1 MWFGPLSAF
10 ISLIFL
16 SSAVLAQDLPG
27 PGEPAFE
34 YTDGAFTEPRGS
46 QSTYR
51 LGATMN
57 VSWETTYETSNLW
70 LIVGW
75 SFNSPVQL
83 ASNIGQTWYEWTV
96 STDSTNSS
104 EIYAFRVVDASG
116 TSEDQQGGGF
126 LSAAFWIGG
135 LPTTTLS
142 SSTISHISTSASA
155 PVTTSTSASPS
166 VTSQTPESTSE
177 NQSSVLTTSGKIGV
191 GVGVGVG
198 GVGIIALVLGIL
210 FFRRSKNNRTQAADS
225 MEPYSQSPQTFPP
238 TPQPYHGASDAQF
251 NGYYKPTE
259 PSEMEGV
266 GRGAELDGGQSN
278 IELDGGQK
286 DILAP
291 GAYPANAPRQH
302 LAELP
307 G

>member
-1 MWFGPLSAF
+1 MWFRPLSAF

-16 SSAVLAQDLPG
+16 SSAILAQDLPG

-34 YTDGAFTEPRGS
+34 YTDGVFAEPRGS

-51 LGATMN
+51 VGATMN
-57 VSWETTYETSNLW
+57 VSWDTTYETSNLW
-70 LIVGW
+70 LVVGW

-83 ASNIGQTWYEWTV
+83 ASNIGQKWYEWKV

-126 LSAAFWIGG
+126 LSAAFWIDG
-135 LPTTTLS
+135 LPTTTL

-155 PVTTSTSASPS
+155 PVTTPTSTSSS
-166 VTSQTPESTSE
+166 VTSQTPESTAE
-177 NQSSVLTTSGKIGV
+177 NQSSGLTDSGKIGV

-198 GVGIIALVLGIL
+198 GVGIIALVLGII

-251 NGYYKPTE
+251 HGYYKPTE

-266 GRGAELDGGQSN
+266 GRGAELDGGQ
-278 IELDGGQK
+278 K
-286 DILAP
+286 DISAP
-291 GAYPANAPRQH
+291 GPYPDNAPRQQPV
-302 LAELP
+302 ELQ